1 MRGGCARRIELRR
14 PCRASSR
21 IEKSPSTVTMAIHRP
36 LGGAACVRWAMCRPP
51 SSSLIALSAASSGL
65 RRRRSA
71 ATVPTVP
78 VLGASCRC
86 PDGSGMKRSTKPE
99 AVVEGWRLIATDD
112 ELKNTRA
119 PVTVSSELIHSSYFS
134 PVESARNLTRFGERK
149 HHATYGECY
158 LICRPTSVAHSRRE
172 PGDAMRQHLL
182 RWRLDPGT
190 FRSDLRCHACPLSCP
205 AWAHAC
211 PSISRPPLWS
221 MLSAH
226 RWSLLAPTPVHAR
239 SYSTGCGTR
248 SGPGTTA
255 GGRSK
260 PTSTGFAGTSRF
272 IG

>member
-1 MRGGCARRIELRR
+1 MDEPSGKVRREGNDQPKVIASRGGSVRAGLETCRSAHAESDAAWRCRCVADVRDASNSER

-21 IEKSPSTVTMAIHRP
+21 NEKSPSTVDHGIHRP
-36 LGGAACVRWAMCRPP
+36 SVVRPACGWAMCRPP

-86 PDGSGMKRSTKPE
+86 PDGSGMKRPTKPE

-158 LICRPTSVAHSRRE
+158 LICRPTSGRPQPPRARRRDEAAPSPVA
-172 PGDAMRQHLL
+172 A
-182 RWRLDPGT
+182 
-190 FRSDLRCHACPLSCP
+190 
-205 AWAHAC
+205 
-211 PSISRPPLWS
+211 RPWNVPQ
-221 MLSAH
+221 
-226 RWSLLAPTPVHAR
+226 
-239 SYSTGCGTR
+239 
-248 SGPGTTA
+248 
-255 GGRSK
+255 
-260 PTSTGFAGTSRF
+260 
-272 IG
+272 